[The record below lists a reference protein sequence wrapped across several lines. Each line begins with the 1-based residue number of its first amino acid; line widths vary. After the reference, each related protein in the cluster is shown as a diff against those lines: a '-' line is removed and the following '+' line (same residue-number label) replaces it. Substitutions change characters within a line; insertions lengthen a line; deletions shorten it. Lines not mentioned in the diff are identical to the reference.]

1 MMKCPNCGAEAKG
14 KFCEHCGAALTAQG
28 TEKTNSDAFAGAG
41 NILGFDL
48 ADYTAKIANAMKLQ
62 KEYDQTGVMSEE
74 MLREMQS
81 GFGLG
86 SVVAGIEEKNRALD
100 EQIAKE
106 RDARKKAR
114 AAIAKRICPECGT
127 PFKKRQEY
135 CKSCGASVMMESYE
149 EI

>member
-14 KFCEHCGAALTAQG
+14 KFCEHCGAALAAQG
-28 TEKTNSDAFAGAG
+28 TGKTNSDAFAGAG

-81 GFGLG
+81 GFGRRG
-86 SVVAGIEEKNRALD
+86 NRGEK
-100 EQIAKE
+100 Q
-106 RDARKKAR
+106 
-114 AAIAKRICPECGT
+114 
-127 PFKKRQEY
+127 
-135 CKSCGASVMMESYE
+135 GA
-149 EI
+149 